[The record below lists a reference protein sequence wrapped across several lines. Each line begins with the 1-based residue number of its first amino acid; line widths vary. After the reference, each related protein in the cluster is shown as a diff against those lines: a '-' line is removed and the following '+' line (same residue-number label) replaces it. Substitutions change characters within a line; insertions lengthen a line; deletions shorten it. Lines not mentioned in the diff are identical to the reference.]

1 MAINR
6 IDGMM
11 LKEMLSSGAALLVN
25 NREQVDALN
34 VFPVPDG
41 DTGTNMS
48 QTITSA
54 IKEINAKPYTSVA
67 DVSNAAAKGALRGA
81 RGNSGVILSQIL
93 RGFAKALAGH
103 EELDAPLLCDMLRSG
118 ANTAYK
124 AVMKPKEGTIL
135 TVIRVIAE
143 EAEEAKDK
151 QGDIVEMFRLIL
163 NVGDAILKRTPE
175 MLPVLKQAGVV
186 DSGGM
191 GLMVV
196 LRGMYAALTG
206 EPVDAIVTEPADGKP
221 GMPGE
226 YVDDHEALEE
236 IKFGYCTEF
245 IVSHPR
251 PEMKESEVVRLRRR
265 LERIGDC
272 VLVIAEETE
281 AVRGRYTDLGELF
294 KFVLTVGDAILK
306 RTPEMLPVL
315 KQAGVVDSG
324 GMGLMVVFRGMYA
337 AMTGE
342 PVDAIVT
349 EPAPGAPGMPG
360 EFVDDHEALEE
371 IKFGYCTEFIVSH
384 PREGLKDDEVVRL
397 RRRLER
403 IGDCVLVIAD
413 MNVVKVHVHTNEPGK
428 ALQYALEL
436 GELDSIKIDNMFEE
450 RREREAKLAEEAAA
464 KAAEQKDYGI
474 VAVAL
479 GDGLVELFKDLNVDQ
494 VVDGGQTMNPSI
506 QDLAQAC
513 DATNARNVIILPN
526 NTNIILAAQQAVE
539 LTERNVIVLPTKS
552 VPMGIS
558 AALAFDP
565 ALSPEENEAAM
576 KEAAEA
582 VHTASITYAVRD
594 TNYDGQEIHEH
605 DIMGMLDNKLTV
617 LGHDIAQV
625 ARDITEKMVSEDSSL
640 VTIYYGQDVQE
651 ADAQALCDSLAEIY
665 PDCDVELQ
673 RGGQPLYYY
682 LIAVE

>member
-11 LKEMLSSGAALLVN
+11 LKEMFASGAALLAN

-48 QTITSA
+48 QTISSA
-54 IKEINAKPYTSVA
+54 IKEINQKPYTSVA
-67 DVSNAAAKGALRGA
+67 DVANAAARGALRGA

-93 RGFAKALAGH
+93 RGFAKALNGH
-103 EELDAPLLCDMLRSG
+103 EEIDGPLLGEMLRSG

-143 EAEEAKDK
+143 EAEEARDK
-151 QGDIVEMFRLIL
+151 QGDVGEMFHL
-163 NVGDAILKRTPE
+163 
-175 MLPVLKQAGVV
+175 VL
-186 DSGGM
+186 S
-191 GLMVV
+191 
-196 LRGMYAALTG
+196 
-206 EPVDAIVTEPADGKP
+206 
-221 GMPGE
+221 
-226 YVDDHEALEE
+226 
-236 IKFGYCTEF
+236 
-245 IVSHPR
+245 
-251 PEMKESEVVRLRRR
+251 
-265 LERIGDC
+265 
-272 VLVIAEETE
+272 
-281 AVRGRYTDLGELF
+281 
-294 KFVLTVGDAILK
+294 VGDAILK

-337 AMTGE
+337 ALTGE

-349 EPAPGAPGMPG
+349 EPTAGAPGMPG
-360 EFVDDHEALEE
+360 EYIDDHEALED

-384 PREGLKDDEVVRL
+384 PRDDMKDSEVVRL

-436 GELDSIKIDNMFEE
+436 GELDAIKIDNMFEE
-450 RREREAKLAEEAAA
+450 RRERDARLAEEAAA
-464 KAAEQKDYGI
+464 RAAEQKEYGI

-479 GDGLVELFKDLNVDQ
+479 GDGLVDIFRNLNVDQ

-506 QDLAQAC
+506 EDLAQAA

-526 NTNIILAAQQAVE
+526 NTNIILAAQQASR
-539 LTERNVIVLPTKS
+539 LTERHVIVLPTKS

-565 ALSPEENEAAM
+565 SLTPEENEEAM
-576 KEAAEA
+576 KAAAEQ

-617 LGHDIAQV
+617 LGHEVAQV
-625 ARDITEKMVSEDSSL
+625 AKDITEKMVTEDSGL
-640 VTIYYGQDVQE
+640 ITVYYGQDIPE
-651 ADAQALCDSLAEIY
+651 ADAQALVDALAEAY

-673 RGGQPLYYY
+673 KGGQPLYYY

>member
-1 MAINR
+1 MAIAR
-6 IDGMM
+6 IDGMT
-11 LKEMLSSGAALLVN
+11 LKEMLSSGASLLVN

-54 IKEINAKPYTSVA
+54 IKEINAKPYSSAA
-67 DVSNAAAKGALRGA
+67 DVANAAARGALRGA

-93 RGFAKALAGH
+93 RGFSKAVAGH
-103 EELDAPLLCDMLRSG
+103 EEIDCDLFADMLRQG

-151 QGDIVEMFRLIL
+151 RDDIIELFKLVL

-206 EPVDAIVTEPADGKP
+206 EPVDAIVTEAAGKP
-221 GMPGE
+221 TLPGE
-226 YVDDHEALEE
+226 FVDDHENLDV
-236 IKFGYCTEF
+236 ISFGYCTEF
-245 IVSHPR
+245 IISHPH
-251 PEMKESEVVRLRRR
+251 PDTTDSEIVRLRRR
-265 LERIGDC
+265 LERIGD
-272 VLVIAEETE
+272 
-281 AVRGRYTDLGELF
+281 
-294 KFVLTVGDAILK
+294 
-306 RTPEMLPVL
+306 
-315 KQAGVVDSG
+315 S
-324 GMGLMVVFRGMYA
+324 
-337 AMTGE
+337 
-342 PVDAIVT
+342 
-349 EPAPGAPGMPG
+349 
-360 EFVDDHEALEE
+360 
-371 IKFGYCTEFIVSH
+371 
-384 PREGLKDDEVVRL
+384 
-397 RRRLER
+397 
-403 IGDCVLVIAD
+403 VLVIAD
-413 MNVVKVHVHTNEPGK
+413 MNVIKVHVHTNEPGK

-436 GELDSIKIDNMFEE
+436 GELDAIKIDNMFEE
-450 RREREAKLAEEAAA
+450 RRQRDAKIAQAAAA
-464 KAAEQKDYGI
+464 KAAEEKEYGI

-479 GDGLVELFKDLNVDQ
+479 GDGLVEIFKNLNVDQ

-506 QDLAQAC
+506 DDLAQAC
-513 DATNARNVIILPN
+513 EAANARNVIILPN

-539 LTERNVIVLPTKS
+539 LTNRNVIVLPTKS

-565 ALSPEENEAAM
+565 SLSPEENEAAM
-576 KEAAEA
+576 KEAAEQ

-594 TNYDGQEIHEH
+594 TNYDGQAIHEG
-605 DIMGMLDNKLTV
+605 DIMGMLDNKLNV
-617 LGHDIAQV
+617 LGHDV
-625 ARDITEKMVSEDSSL
+625 ATVCMDITAKMVTEDSSL
-640 VTIYYGQDVQE
+640 ITIYYGQDIAE
-651 ADAQALCDSLAEIY
+651 DDAQVLCEQFAQIY

-673 RGGQPLYYY
+673 NGGQPLYYY

>member
-1 MAINR
+1 MAIAK

-11 LKEMLSSGAALLVN
+11 LKEMFSSGASLLVN
-25 NREQVDALN
+25 NREAVDALN

-54 IKEINAKPYTSVA
+54 IKEINAKPYTSAA
-67 DVSNAAAKGALRGA
+67 DVANAAARGALRGA
-81 RGNSGVILSQIL
+81 RGNSGGILSQIL
-93 RGFAKALAGH
+93 RGFSKAAAGH
-103 EELDAPLLCDMLRSG
+103 DEIDGPLLGAMLRQG

-143 EAEEAKDK
+143 EAEEARDK
-151 QGDIVEMFRLIL
+151 QDDIVELFRLVL
-163 NVGDAILKRTPE
+163 SVGDAILKRTPD

-206 EPVDAIVTEPADGKP
+206 EPVDAIVTEAEGDKP

-226 YVDDHEALEE
+226 FVDDHEN
-236 IKFGYCTEF
+236 IDDKFAYCAEF
-245 IVSHPR
+245 VISHPR
-251 PEMKESEVVRLRRR
+251 EDMKDSDVVRLRRR
-265 LERIGDC
+265 LERIGER
-272 VLVIAEETE
+272 V
-281 AVRGRYTDLGELF
+281 
-294 KFVLTVGDAILK
+294 
-306 RTPEMLPVL
+306 
-315 KQAGVVDSG
+315 QVV
-324 GMGLMVVFRGMYA
+324 
-337 AMTGE
+337 
-342 PVDAIVT
+342 
-349 EPAPGAPGMPG
+349 
-360 EFVDDHEALEE
+360 
-371 IKFGYCTEFIVSH
+371 
-384 PREGLKDDEVVRL
+384 
-397 RRRLER
+397 
-403 IGDCVLVIAD
+403 AD
-413 MNVVKVHVHTNEPGK
+413 MNVVKVHVHTNQPGQ
-428 ALQYALEL
+428 ALQYGLEL
-436 GELDSIKIDNMFEE
+436 GELDSIKIENLLESL
-450 RREREAKLAEEAAA
+450 RAREAAAAEEAAA

-479 GDGLVELFKDLNVDQ
+479 GDGLVDIFKNLNVDQ

-576 KEAAEA
+576 KEAAEL

-594 TNYDGQEIHEH
+594 TNYDGQEIHEG
-605 DIMGMLDNKLTV
+605 DIMGMLDNKLNV
-617 LGHDIAQV
+617 LGQDVPQV
-625 ARDITEKMVSEDSSL
+625 CMDITANMVTEDSGL
-640 VTIYYGQDVQE
+640 ITVYYGQDVQE
-651 ADAQALCDSLAEIY
+651 ADAQALCDALAETY

-673 RGGQPLYYY
+673 HGGQPLYYY